1 MSSSLEMSR
10 ISSISRSFF
19 SNSSRSAS
27 RTGAEAEGEV
37 DLCSMFRLGDGLHA
51 LRAPDPGLMLRYEEV
66 TCDEAS
72 PDAEQARVCK
82 IRNQRSFARRKTLA
96 QMVLD
101 KDEKS
106 TL

>member
-1 MSSSLEMSR
+1 MGVKLPMRKHESDLSDG
-10 ISSISRSFF
+10 
-19 SNSSRSAS
+19 
-27 RTGAEAEGEV
+27 GAEAEGEV

-66 TCDEAS
+66 TCDPEATGNTE
-72 PDAEQARVCK
+72 AVRVCK
-82 IRNQRSFARRKTLA
+82 VRNQRSFARRKTLA

-101 KDEKS
+101 REEKS

>member
-1 MSSSLEMSR
+1 MRKHESDLR
-10 ISSISRSFF
+10 DRDV
-19 SNSSRSAS
+19 
-27 RTGAEAEGEV
+27 TGGEAEEDV
-37 DLCSMFRLGDGLHA
+37 NLCSMFRLGDGLHA

-72 PDAEQARVCK
+72 PDTEQARVCK

-101 KDEKS
+101 KEEKS

>member
-1 MSSSLEMSR
+1 MRKHESDLSDG
-10 ISSISRSFF
+10 
-19 SNSSRSAS
+19 
-27 RTGAEAEGEV
+27 GAEPEGEV

-66 TCDEAS
+66 TCDS
-72 PDAEQARVCK
+72 DGDTAEARVCK
-82 IRNQRSFARRKTLA
+82 VRNQRSFARRKTLA

-101 KDEKS
+101 REEKS